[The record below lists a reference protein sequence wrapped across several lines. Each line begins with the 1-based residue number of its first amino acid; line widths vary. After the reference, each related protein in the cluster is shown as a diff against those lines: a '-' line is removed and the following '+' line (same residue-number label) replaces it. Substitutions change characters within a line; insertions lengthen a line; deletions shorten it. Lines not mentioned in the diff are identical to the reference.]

1 MSARVLVAGLT
12 LLLGVAPVPATVR
25 DVPAPA
31 GPDSAS
37 VAHLLVGL
45 RGSDPL
51 VCAMATDL
59 LGSGM
64 HWSNGG
70 EDIATLRDAVVA
82 QPAVRERFRSPISDE
97 RAVRLLVPELGGPN
111 ACLRR
116 TAAALL
122 GESSVPAARTALR
135 EALRSGEPRTRE
147 AATYGLGVAADSAD
161 ASRVRSLLGDADA
174 GVARLA
180 AWAVGS
186 MEDHASAQALV
197 GLLKHRDA
205 GVRRAAA
212 WALGRL

>member
-1 MSARVLVAGLT
+1 MSARVLLAGLT
-12 LLLGVAPVPATVR
+12 LLAGAGPATAAR
-25 DVPAPA
+25 GELPATA
-31 GPDSAS
+31 GPDSAA
-37 VAHLLVGL
+37 VAHLLSGL
-45 RGSDPL
+45 RGSDPM

-97 RAVRLLVPELGGPN
+97 RAVRLLVPELGSPS

-122 GESSVPAARTALR
+122 GESSAPVARAALR
-135 EALRSGEPRTRE
+135 EALRSTEPRTRE

-161 ASRVRSLLGDADA
+161 APRVRSLLGDADA
-174 GVARLA
+174 GVVRLA

-186 MEDHASAQALV
+186 MEDHGSAEALV

>member
-12 LLLGVAPVPATVR
+12 LLLGAAPVPATVR

-205 GVRRAAA
+205 GVRRAAV

>member
-1 MSARVLVAGLT
+1 MSARLLLAGLV
-12 LLLGVAPVPATVR
+12 LLAGAGPVPEAPPR
-25 DVPAPA
+25 GAPA
-31 GPDSAS
+31 TGPDSAA
-37 VAHLLVGL
+37 VAQLLAGL

-82 QPAVRERFRSPISDE
+82 QAAVRERYRSPVNDE
-97 RAVRLLVPELGGPN
+97 RAVRLLVPELASAS

-122 GESSVPAARTALR
+122 GESSSSAARAALR
-135 EALRSGEPRTRE
+135 DALRSGDPRLRE

-161 ASRVRSLLGDADA
+161 APRVRGLLADSDA
-174 GVARLA
+174 GVVRLA

-186 MEDHASAQALV
+186 MEDHGSAPALV